1 MIHLLTRLFPLWA
14 ILLSVTAFFFPDLF
28 AGLRPAIIPLL
39 AVVMFC
45 MGMTLKWSDFKETV
59 KSPKIILIGVLL
71 QYSVM
76 PLAAFLIS
84 KAFGLSPEF
93 IAGMVLVGSSAGGTA
108 SNVICYLAKGNV
120 ALSITLTMASTL
132 IAVFAMP
139 VLSLLYLHQIVH
151 VPFLEMLFSV
161 LKMVLIPVLVGTTLN
176 TFLGTGIKNI
186 GSVFPFISTIA
197 IIVIIAII
205 IGLNQTRL
213 KEVGLIIVCAVMLHN
228 LCGLLIGFWFPKLL
242 GYDDLTC
249 RTLSIEVGMQNSG
262 LSVALAVKHFSI
274 VAAIPGA
281 IFSIWHNLSGS
292 FLAGYW
298 SFRSSRIEP
307 GKNL

>member
-1 MIHLLTRLFPLWA
+1 MIHLLTRLFSLWA
-14 ILLSVTAFFFPDLF
+14 VILSAIAFLFPDLF
-28 AGLRPAIIPLL
+28 AGLRPAIVPLL

-45 MGMTLKWSDFKETV
+45 MGMTLKWSDFKEIV

-76 PLAAFLIS
+76 PLSAFFIS
-84 KAFGLSPEF
+84 KAFGLPPEY

-108 SNVICYLAKGNV
+108 SNVICYLARGNV
-120 ALSITLTMASTL
+120 ALSITLTMVSTL

-139 VLSLLYLHQIVH
+139 ALSLLYLHEIVH
-151 VPFLEMLFSV
+151 VPFLKMLFSI
-161 LKMVLIPVLVGTTLN
+161 LQIVLIPVLTGTTLN
-176 TFLGTGIKNI
+176 TFLGTKIKQI
-186 GSVFPFISTIA
+186 GPFFPFVSTIA
-197 IIVIIAII
+197 IVVIIAII
-205 IGLNQTRL
+205 IGLNQTKL
-213 KEVGLIIVCAVMLHN
+213 KEVGFVIVCAVMLHN

-242 GYDDLTC
+242 GYDNRTC

-262 LSVALAVKHFSI
+262 LSVALAVKHFS
-274 VAAIPGA
+274 VMAAIPGA

-298 SFRSSRIEP
+298 SFKKSKKSS
-307 GKNL
+307 